1 MTEDEREKRY
11 EELMGELGSMVDR
24 VIGEMNAWSE
34 AGHFVATDW
43 VLIAGSQEPTGDQC
57 MTHYYPRPGQPVYVS
72 MGLVEYQSA
81 RLKGQ
86 AASWAAED

>member
-1 MTEDEREKRY
+1 MTEEEKEARY
-11 EELMGELGSMVDR
+11 AELMRELGAKVDR
-24 VIGEMNAWSE
+24 VISEMNTWSE

-72 MGLVEYQSA
+72 MGLIEYQSA

-86 AASWAAED
+86 AASWEAED